1 MNTDTE
7 TIVYMIFHF
16 IRFILNVFIF
26 IGSLLYLISG
36 VLDQQMR
43 LLKRQWHFFNI
54 SIGMICFAIINSVFS
69 MLPLA
74 PTYSTIL
81 IGEVCTL
88 EHYFKDVV
96 QGQVAYSLLAFAI
109 HQLGPRYWRN
119 ESFIWF
125 GYVLLIISSN
135 IFIQF

>member
-7 TIVYMIFHF
+7 TLIYMIFHF
-16 IRFILNVFIF
+16 IRFILNLFIF

-36 VLDQQMR
+36 SLDQQIR
-43 LLKRQWHFFNI
+43 ASKRQWHFFNI
-54 SIGMICFAIINSVFS
+54 SIGMICFSIINSVFS

-74 PTYSTIL
+74 PTYLTIL

-88 EHYFKDVV
+88 EHYFEDVV
-96 QGQVAYSLLAFAI
+96 QGQIAYSLLAFAI

-125 GYVLLIISSN
+125 G
-135 IFIQF
+135 